1 MLAIGDGDGCDGGCS
16 GSRAASVLY
25 GNEPVEAATRYGSSA
40 FENGLNLNQRR
51 GQSASIVAPSS
62 LCLNC
67 QSIEPSFV
75 WAAGGEATM
84 TWAMMGAVD
93 RHSSLPR
100 TVQRRPRSVRHITQP
115 KATTPAATAQSKGIP
130 I

>member
-1 MLAIGDGDGCDGGCS
+1 MLAVGDGDGCGGGGS

-62 LCLNC
+62 FCLNC
-67 QSIEPSFV
+67 NPLNPVLFGR
-75 WAAGGEATM
+75 GG
-84 TWAMMGAVD
+84 W
-93 RHSSLPR
+93 
-100 TVQRRPRSVRHITQP
+100 Q
-115 KATTPAATAQSKGIP
+115 
-130 I
+130 